1 MTRVLVI
8 AFALLVSR
16 AAAVD
21 LKARSVSSSK
31 QFIIFCPDAA
41 LRGRVVGFVEEVKAD
56 TLRLLGESD
65 RWKIPVVVSLQPARV
80 PSDVRKPVSM
90 VLQETPEGPKI
101 EIDVSIGTDPAAVNL
116 QRHIVRAVLLEFA
129 YRERPVRG
137 GQAIVEPPWWV
148 VAATVESIREQ
159 DHGVDS
165 ALFRRLVETNKMP
178 TIEHFL
184 SQHPDDLGEA
194 AQAMDD
200 ACAMALVQLLIEQ
213 PGGQN
218 SLVRLLRQWPE
229 LHDDPIAALTR
240 TFPSLGEGSAA
251 VQKWWTLNLARL
263 AASDRYKGL
272 AMEDTDRALNTL
284 LDVTLTTDKAGTMH
298 TFHIGEF
305 DAFLKIKGAREAL
318 ASRHG
323 EVLALGARA
332 NAIFR
337 PVVAGYEE
345 ILALLMKGRTRGVRE
360 RMVRVEIYREA
371 VLHRMGEIADYL
383 NWYEATQMGVRS
395 DAFDGFLRAARE
407 VERDPGT
414 SGISAAIKRYLDEME
429 KEFAPLTPGE

>member
-1 MTRVLVI
+1 MKRALVI
-8 AFALLVSR
+8 ALALLVSR
-16 AAAVD
+16 ADAVD

-31 QFIIFCPDAA
+31 QFIVFCPDAV
-41 LRGRVVGFVEEVKAD
+41 LRSRVVGFVEEVKAD

-65 RWKIPVVVSLQPARV
+65 RWKMPIVMSLQPA
-80 PSDVRKPVSM
+80 PDPEDVRKPVAM
-90 VLQETPEGPKI
+90 QLQETPEGPRI
-101 EIDVSIGTDPAAVNL
+101 EINVSIGTDPAAVNL
-116 QRHIVRAVLLEFA
+116 QRHIVRAVLLELT

-137 GQAIVEPPWWV
+137 GQAIIDPPWWV
-148 VAATVESIREQ
+148 VAATVESIRGQ
-159 DHGVDS
+159 DRGVDS
-165 ALFRRLVETNKMP
+165 GLFRRLVETNKMP

-184 SQHPDDLGEA
+184 SQHTDGLGET

-229 LHDDPIAALTR
+229 QHDDPIGALTR

-272 AMEDTDRALNTL
+272 AMEDTDRALSAL
-284 LDVTLTTDKAGTMH
+284 LDVTLATGKAGTKR

-305 DAFLKIKGAREAL
+305 DTFLKIKGARAAL
-318 ASRHG
+318 ASRHA

-383 NWYEATQMGVRS
+383 NWYEATQMGVQS
-395 DAFDGFLRAARE
+395 DAFEGYMRTARE
-407 VERDPGT
+407 LDRDPGT
-414 SGISAAIKRYLDEME
+414 TEAGAAIKRYLDEME
-429 KEFAPLTPGE
+429 KEFHPLIDE